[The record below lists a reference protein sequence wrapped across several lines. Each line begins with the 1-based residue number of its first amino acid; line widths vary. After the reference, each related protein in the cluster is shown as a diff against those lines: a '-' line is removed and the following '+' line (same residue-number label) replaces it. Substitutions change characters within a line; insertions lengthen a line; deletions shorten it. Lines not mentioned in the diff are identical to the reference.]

1 MAQLSNYYDLEDLAL
16 ETGGKV
22 SYSDGR
28 QFNTSGMKATRKP
41 VESAPK
47 APPPPPVVETPK
59 TDPATTELLRQVVAL
74 LNRPVEVKL
83 PDMPAPQVV
92 VNTPDAPK
100 AAPVTWSFEF
110 ERNPNGTIKRITASQ
125 ERD

>member
-1 MAQLSNYYDLEDLAL
+1 MAQLSNYYNLEDLAL

-28 QFNTSGMKATRKP
+28 QFNTSGIKATRKP
-41 VESAPK
+41 AEPVPK
-47 APPPPPVVETPK
+47 APPAPTPELPK
-59 TDPATTELLRQVVAL
+59 TDPATTELLRQIVGL

-83 PDMPAPQVV
+83 PDMPAPQVT
-92 VNTPDAPK
+92 VNTPDVPK
-100 AAPVTWSFEF
+100 AAPVTWAFEF